1 MSVVNIFHLRNDNT
15 PELILAEFERILC
28 EAKEVAEQ
36 EEVDESMQFLWKEI
50 PQMNMR
56 RLMPKIVGQDTKL
69 FQGWTGRQHEMRKT
83 ITVEADE
90 TDVEFI
96 QYLVEVAKSRR
107 IVQKYWGSKVKV
119 MAVLDNRQRRRGGH
133 QTQQKVDMAAV
144 ASYSRKHI
152 NYMNCTRLDGIR
164 GVLDLDKQVTFY
176 SVTEPEKAVGHV
188 SLRWLLYKELQ
199 MEDGYGLFEEIH
211 QAAPMGAV
219 DVAVPNCEEA
229 ERLMLMI
236 QRNAAAFFTYYL
248 QSFTELP
255 HDLICEVISKS
266 MDPMLV
272 AEVKNCVWDE
282 QTRTLTTPADAEE
295 EKKKKM
301 EEAAWYSDVFGDN
314 MLDMSRQEK
323 ASFAQKEALEE
334 LHCDHSY
341 KSIHQKKG
349 NYVGSPGAESFQV
362 GQRQVGT
369 AGEDEEMADEGFENL
384 SPAELIAMLK
394 RHNISPRGPVG
405 SPPNSERSGSGHDA
419 EAEESDSSS
428 SSSDSSNES
437 SHSVE
442 SVTPTGTSPSSAG
455 GVTMGRESGH
465 GE

>member
-1 MSVVNIFHLRNDNT
+1 MGQKKEAESDDEEELTMPEIYFTFSFSSDKDPQRILDRVAGEWGKVGGKKLYLKSIASFHTMSVVNIFHLRNDNT

-119 MAVLDNRQRRRGGH
+119 TAVLDNRQRRRGGH

-199 MEDGYGLFEEIH
+199 MEDG
-211 QAAPMGAV
+211 
-219 DVAVPNCEEA
+219 
-229 ERLMLMI
+229 
-236 QRNAAAFFTYYL
+236 
-248 QSFTELP
+248 
-255 HDLICEVISKS
+255 
-266 MDPMLV
+266 
-272 AEVKNCVWDE
+272 
-282 QTRTLTTPADAEE
+282 
-295 EKKKKM
+295 
-301 EEAAWYSDVFGDN
+301 
-314 MLDMSRQEK
+314 
-323 ASFAQKEALEE
+323 
-334 LHCDHSY
+334 
-341 KSIHQKKG
+341 
-349 NYVGSPGAESFQV
+349 
-362 GQRQVGT
+362 
-369 AGEDEEMADEGFENL
+369 
-384 SPAELIAMLK
+384 
-394 RHNISPRGPVG
+394 
-405 SPPNSERSGSGHDA
+405 
-419 EAEESDSSS
+419 
-428 SSSDSSNES
+428 
-437 SHSVE
+437 
-442 SVTPTGTSPSSAG
+442 
-455 GVTMGRESGH
+455 
-465 GE
+465 